1 MSVYRGDCLA
11 WLRSLEDESVDAVV
25 TDPPYGLSK
34 PPKIEDVLQA
44 WLDGVQYEHGGGGFM
59 GHEWDAFVPGPA
71 VWREVARVL
80 KPGGHAV
87 VFAGTRTVDVMGVA
101 LRLAGLEV
109 RDLGRW
115 CYWSGFPKSMDI
127 SKAIDRQDAVREQ
140 ETRRYRFTAWVRST
154 GLTSRQIDDATGT
167 NMGGHYTTAASQP
180 AVMTRE
186 HLEAVRDLIDEV
198 PSWVEQEVDR
208 RTIESDNMKARKAV
222 GTKRSGIANPQE
234 PQRHTIGAG
243 KPVVVD
249 ITAPATPEA
258 EAWAGWGTALKP
270 AGEPWLLVR
279 KPMRGT
285 TVAQVLSTGT
295 GALNIDGCRYPD
307 GDDAWPGPSNSDFD
321 DGRWPVNLYA
331 CPKASRAERERGC
344 DELPARSGADA
355 VKREPGSAGLTPRAG
370 AGRSANAVRNH
381 HPTVK
386 PVRLMRWLVRLVTPP
401 GGVVI
406 DPYLGSGTTGI
417 AATLEGVRWAGAEL
431 LDDHADIAEA
441 RIAHAA
447 RWPEAWG
454 DTTPGGGVST
464 DERATLERRGQLGM
478 FGGSDE

>member
-1 MSVYRGDCLA
+1 VSVYRGDCLA

-34 PPKIEDVLQA
+34 PPRIEDVLRA
-44 WLDGVQYEHGGGGFM
+44 WLDGEQYQHGGGGFM

-87 VFAGTRTVDVMGVA
+87 VFAGTRTVDVMGIA

-115 CYWSGFPKSMDI
+115 CYWSGFPKSMDV
-127 SKAIDRQDAVREQ
+127 SKAIDKAAGAERERRMVPTKVGNKPSQ
-140 ETRRYRFTAWVRST
+140 EGPISC
-154 GLTSRQIDDATGT
+154 G
-167 NMGGHYTTAASQP
+167 ASG
-180 AVMTRE
+180 M
-186 HLEAVRDLIDEV
+186 RDV
-198 PSWVEQEVDR
+198 S
-208 RTIESDNMKARKAV
+208 
-222 GTKRSGIANPQE
+222 
-234 PQRHTIGAG
+234 
-243 KPVVVD
+243 
-249 ITAPATPEA
+249 APATPEA

-285 TVAQVLSTGT
+285 TVAQVLATGT

-307 GDDAWPGPSNSDFD
+307 GDDAWPGPYEVLRAQRIYATPGSGRTMSSKGWTPGYLCVPHD
-321 DGRWPVNLYA
+321 DGRWPANLYA
-331 CPKASRAERERGC
+331 SSKASRAERERGC
-344 DELPARSGADA
+344 DDLPA
-355 VKREPGSAGLTPRAG
+355 RAG
-370 AGRSANAVRNH
+370 AGVSASSVRNH